1 MPLMKRLPKI
11 TGLAEYAI
19 HNPNSN
25 YIDRSPDPDQP
36 AE

>member
-1 MPLMKRLPKI
+1 MPLMKKLLQA
-11 TGLAEYAI
+11 TDHAEYAI